1 MFVKDGIDPEI
12 SPTNSVALLEHK
24 SQAAYLAIYLR
35 DNALVSSCIY
45 YK

>member
-12 SPTNSVALLEHK
+12 SPKTSVALLEHK
-24 SQAAYLAIYLR
+24 SQAAYIAIYVR
-35 DNALVSSCIY
+35 NNALVSSCIY